1 MSDALELKDIKVV
14 SDNNNVSS
22 DQTIEVIPGN
32 GACSDHVRLE
42 RNEVSPLLSTPQVA
56 ENNREQH
63 RHVDGDVDTDS
74 LSQPKW
80 QRELRRVKRELNEEV
95 VWKLK
100 LWTVLLIIF
109 IAIALI
115 IGISIIVCAVGH
127 DDEDEKYD
135 KSSFVVARF
144 FRGNFTLDGNS
155 FTSNSQDEETI
166 NELEQKLTEVY
177 SSSPALE
184 RYFSNANIN
193 NLQDTTAQFKLQFM
207 MPLEHEELIQNT
219 LSLKI
224 VKYVLLQHLYDRDNG
239 EPFYIIPTSLHMEV
253 E

>member
-1 MSDALELKDIKVV
+1 MSDALELKPIQVV
-14 SDNNNVSS
+14 CDNNNVSS

-32 GACSDHVRLE
+32 GTCSDHLRSE
-42 RNEVSPLLSTPQVA
+42 RNEVSPLLVTPQVT

-63 RHVDGDVDTDS
+63 LHGDGVDIDS
-74 LSQPKW
+74 LTQPKW
-80 QRELRRVKRELNEEV
+80 QRELRRVKRELNEVV

-100 LWTVLLIIF
+100 LWTLLLLIF

-115 IGISIIVCAVGH
+115 IGISIIVCAVVH

-144 FRGNFTLDGNS
+144 FRGNFTLDANN
-155 FTSNSQDEETI
+155 FTSDSQDEETMI
-166 NELEQKLTEVY
+166 ELEQQLMEVY

-184 RYFSNANIN
+184 RYFNSVTIN

-207 MPLEHEELIQNT
+207 MPLEHEELIHYT
-219 LSLKI
+219 LSLKM
-224 VKYVLLQHLYDRDNG
+224 VKNVLLQHLYDRDAG
-239 EPFYIIPTSLHMEV
+239 DPFHIIPTSLHMEV
-253 E
+253 G